1 MIANS
6 DKAVSPWHVLA
17 ATWLGAFFDGLDA
30 TIYVMVLV
38 PALTELL
45 KTTSHT
51 EMGVVGS
58 YILAI
63 FMVGW
68 AVGAA
73 VFGMLADHIGRA
85 RTLTITILLYAICTG
100 LCATANTWQELAF
113 YRFLVG
119 CGIGGEIGIGGVLL
133 AEAWKGRARLH
144 AAAAMVSAFGV
155 GYLATSALN
164 LCLGGF
170 GWRWLFVA
178 GVVPALLTVYL
189 RIKLKDSTEFEFLAQ
204 RKARAKQK
212 PVHART
218 QEEKAL
224 LEPTF
229 PSLFK
234 KKTLP
239 KTIIIATMA
248 SSAIMG
254 YWAVLA
260 WIPAWVNQLVGTAA
274 VQERSITVIAMN
286 LGLVVSAMI
295 GGWYVRVLGRSVAFR
310 IGSLASFICC
320 VAMFL
325 TVKSFGPALLAW
337 AFITGFVTVMPFVV
351 LFIYVP
357 ELFETR
363 IRGTGFGFSYNL
375 GRIFAAIA
383 ALCGGQLIAMFGGS
397 YAHAGATVAGVYLIG
412 VAASFFMPVTKGE
425 VELESEL
432 APIGSVAIPQPIP
445 ALSQGVPQ
453 PALAAIRLTI
463 DAPQHKIGS
472 NK

>member
-1 MIANS
+1 MITSS
-6 DKAVSPWHVLA
+6 DKPASPWHVLA

-58 YILAI
+58 YVLAV

-73 VFGMLADHIGRA
+73 VFGIVADHIGRA
-85 RTLTITILLYAICTG
+85 KTLTITILLYAICTG
-100 LCATANTWQELAF
+100 LCATANTWQELAL

-133 AEAWKGRARLH
+133 AEAWKGHARLH

-155 GYLATSALN
+155 GYLATSVLN
-164 LCLGGF
+164 LWLGGY

-189 RIKLKDSTEFEFLAQ
+189 RAKLKDSAEFEFVAQ
-204 RKARAKQK
+204 RKARAKAK
-212 PVHART
+212 PIEART
-218 QEEKAL
+218 EEEKKLLQSTFSAL
-224 LEPTF
+224 FTKEN
-229 PSLFK
+229 
-234 KKTLP
+234 LP
-239 KTIIIATMA
+239 KTAVIATMA

-254 YWAVLA
+254 YWAVLS

-274 VQERSITVIAMN
+274 VQERSMATIALN
-286 LGLVVSAMI
+286 LGLVASAMI
-295 GGWYVRVLGRSVAFR
+295 GGWYVRVLGRSMAFR
-310 IGSLASFICC
+310 IGSFASFAFC

-325 TVKSFGPALLAW
+325 TVKSFGPTLLAW
-337 AFITGFVTVMPFVV
+337 AFATGFVTIMPFVV

-363 IRGTGFGFSYNL
+363 IRGTGFGFSYNS

-397 YAHAGATVAGVYLIG
+397 YAYAGATVAGVYLIG
-412 VAASFFMPVTKGE
+412 VAISFFMPATKGE
-425 VELESEL
+425 VELQSEL
-432 APIGSVAIPQPIP
+432 PIGPLTIPQPVAQALP
-445 ALSQGVPQ
+445 QALSNQGPQ
-453 PALAAIRLTI
+453 PALAAIRVPI
-463 DAPQHKIGS
+463 DSHK
-472 NK
+472 